1 MEVKDETAD
10 VGEVGGGVEKRMSSR
25 KEGDEGETFTEQR
38 LDMEVILRAGKVGR
52 GVGMG

>member
-25 KEGDEGETFTEQR
+25 KEGETFTKQR
-38 LDMEVILRAGKVGR
+38 LDMDMEVILCAGKEGR
-52 GVGMG
+52 GVEMG